1 MGKLTICL
9 EDMLDALDYYDDMEK
24 YGSYLDSRN
33 GEIFHVYDKD
43 MVNNDRIFRITHL
56 QYKQSITYI

>member
-1 MGKLTICL
+1 MTICL
-9 EDMLDALDYYDDMEK
+9 EDMLDALDYYDDI
-24 YGSYLDSRN
+24 DSRN